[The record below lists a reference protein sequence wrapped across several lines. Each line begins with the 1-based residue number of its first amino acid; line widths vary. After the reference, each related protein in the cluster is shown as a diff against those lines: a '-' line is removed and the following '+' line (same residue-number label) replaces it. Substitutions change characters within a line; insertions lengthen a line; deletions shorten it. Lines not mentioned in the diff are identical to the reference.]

1 MTLTVTEQKPFE
13 ITKQPVDTTVSVGEM
28 ATFTVEAEGPGE
40 ITYQWWFKNK
50 GKTSFTKTV
59 TTAEYQTAAAVK
71 AMDGR
76 QVYCDVTCNGVTK
89 KTNTVTLTV
98 TEQKPFEITKQPENT
113 TVSVGEV
120 ATFTVEAQGPG
131 EITYQWWFKNK
142 GKTTFSKTV
151 TTAEYQTA
159 AATMAM
165 DGRQVYC
172 DVTCNGET
180 KKTNTV
186 TLTVSIVSGDF
197 VFEKIEGTNNLRLI
211 EYKGNDQDPMVP
223 GSVDSMTVTEIGK
236 SPLAEGEKGV
246 FEGNTTITSIELPNS
261 ITKIGERAF
270 KGCSNLS
277 TMTTY

>member
-1 MTLTVTEQKPFE
+1 
-13 ITKQPVDTTVSVGEM
+13 M

-98 TEQKPFEITKQPENT
+98 TEQKPFEITKQPEDT
-113 TVSVGEV
+113 TVSVGEM
-120 ATFTVEAQGPG
+120 ATFTVEAEGPG

-142 GKTTFSKTV
+142 GKTSFKKSV

-159 AATMAM
+159 EAVEAM

-172 DVTCNGET
+172 DVTCNGVT

-186 TLTVSIVSGDF
+186 TLTVNIVDGDF
-197 VFEKIEGTNNLRLI
+197 VFKKIDGTNNLALI
-211 EYKGNDQDPMVP
+211 EYTGNASSIVVP
-223 GSVDSMTVTEIGK
+223 GSVDNMTVTEIGV

-246 FEGNTTITSIELPNS
+246 FEGNTTLTSIKLPNT
-261 ITKIGERAF
+261 ITAIREKSF
-270 KGCSNLS
+270 KGCKNLS